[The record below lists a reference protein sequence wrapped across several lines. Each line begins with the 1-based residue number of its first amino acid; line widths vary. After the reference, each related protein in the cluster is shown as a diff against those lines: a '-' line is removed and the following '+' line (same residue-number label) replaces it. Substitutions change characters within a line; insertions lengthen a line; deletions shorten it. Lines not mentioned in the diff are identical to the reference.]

1 MKVVINL
8 SAKSPVLPDFPWY
21 GVSMSESRHAKG
33 FTMAQSRFAF
43 WEVMLILDGKG
54 WVING
59 EVRHPVSKGDL
70 VLVPAGAP
78 YSFKDSDE
86 APLAIL
92 CLCVVPQEGTMPL
105 FEPVLPREFSVL
117 RSFALSREVAMHLR
131 VIFYEQSQVRGGGP
145 AVVIGQT
152 LLLLSKLA
160 RRRESVAQEE
170 ERDAAPSAASEVQ
183 LLVRVRD
190 YIDKLETTFHE
201 AETIRSVASRLGMSA
216 RSFTHH
222 FRSVTGESRHKYIQT
237 LRLRQARHLLRETDD
252 SITSIAF
259 ACGFEDLSNF
269 FRAFR
274 LEEKMSPSQWREGCG
289 KGDQEA

>member
-1 MKVVINL
+1 M
-8 SAKSPVLPDFPWY
+8 P
-21 GVSMSESRHAKG
+21 
-33 FTMAQSRFAF
+33 QSRFDF

-54 WVING
+54 WVTSG
-59 EVRHPVSKGDL
+59 TVRHPVCKGNL

-78 YSFKDSDE
+78 YSFEDSPE
-86 APLAIL
+86 ALLTIL
-92 CLCVVPQEGTMPL
+92 CLCMAPQEGTMPI

-117 RSFALSREVAMHLR
+117 RSFSLSREVAMHLQA
-131 VIFYEQSQVRGGGP
+131 IFYEQSQVRSGGE

-152 LLLLSKLA
+152 LLLLGKLA

-170 ERDAAPSAASEVQ
+170 ERDAARLTPSEVQ
-183 LLVRVRD
+183 FLVRVRD

-201 AETIRSVASRLGMSA
+201 PGTIRSVASRLGMSP

-222 FRSVTGESRHKYIQT
+222 FRSVTGESHQRYVLK
-237 LRLRQARHLLRETDD
+237 LRLRQARYLLRETDD

-274 LEEKMSPSQWREGCG
+274 REEKMSPSQWREEGNSKEGG
-289 KGDQEA
+289 KTRE